1 MITKKFVVGGL
12 AAVSLATAGVVHW
25 GTNSSAA
32 PPASPSPSPFVKLDQ
47 SATRKPGAASTEDK
61 SPPAS
66 SHHSDLSQ
74 STSPFTK
81 SSGARTAAP
90 KSGAAKSNSSKPLG
104 PKSLTSKSDA
114 ESSPELEGFTEP
126 YRTINLAF
134 EDMGTVEEVN
144 VREGDRV
151 KAGQIIARLNST
163 VHQAL
168 LAIAEQNMKS
178 EGRLDAA
185 LADLKLRKERLQKL
199 EPLREQGHARQEEV
213 DRAMLEVAVAEA
225 NLRTAR
231 EELISKRL
239 ECDKIKAQIACRSV
253 RASVDGVVTKVH
265 KQMGEFVA
273 PNSPDVATIVQLD
286 KLYATFTVSTSQ
298 AARLQSGEIFPV
310 EFDSGDEASAV
321 VEFVSPVTNAE
332 SGTVLVKLRI
342 DNTEGRTRSGDRC
355 RLRLAE

>member
-1 MITKKFVVGGL
+1 MITKKFVVWGL
-12 AAVSLATAGVVHW
+12 AAASLATAGVVHW
-25 GTNSSAA
+25 GTNSAAA
-32 PPASPSPSPFVKLDQ
+32 PPASSSPFVKLDQ
-47 SATRKPGAASTEDK
+47 SATRKPGPNSTEDK
-61 SPPAS
+61 SSPAS
-66 SHHSDLSQ
+66 STPASSPLT
-74 STSPFTK
+74 TSPFTK
-81 SSGARTAAP
+81 PPAAKTAAP
-90 KSGAAKSNSSKPLG
+90 KSGAAKFNSAKSLG
-104 PKSLTSKSDA
+104 SKSLTAKSDA
-114 ESSPELEGFTEP
+114 EASPDLEGFTEP

-134 EDMGTVEEVN
+134 EDMGTVEEVI

-151 KAGQIIARLNST
+151 KAGQTIARLNST

-273 PNSPDVATIVQLD
+273 PNSPDVVTIVQLD

-298 AARLQSGEIFPV
+298 AARLKSGEIFPV

-342 DNTEGRTRSGDRC
+342 DNAEGRTRSGDRC